1 MKALAILKKY
11 PSVEE
16 RAAIVITS
24 LQRNIQKNVLDP
36 VIAKVERLEEEIA
49 DLLNFSLETNI
60 NKGHAGTSREEC
72 QKRFELV
79 IQKEYELEI
88 AKKELEIKTASFDKY
103 FAEEA
108 VKSSS
113 L

>member
-1 MKALAILKKY
+1 MKALEILKKY

-24 LQRNIQKNVLDP
+24 LQRNILKNVIDP
-36 VIAKVERLEEEIA
+36 VRNKVERLEEEIA

-72 QKRFELV
+72 QKRFEAV
-79 IQKEYELEI
+79 IEKEYLLEL
-88 AKKELEIKTASFDKY
+88 AKKELEIKEKSFAKY
-103 FAEEA
+103 FSETKTEA
-108 VKSSS
+108 
-113 L
+113 